1 MHKKVLTITIISST
15 ILSIERN
22 AESVKVKR
30 YDELKVNDVVM
41 FHGANVRIIKV
52 TETPAPASEY
62 YPNEKTI
69 AFDIEPADEEVEKI
83 LVKFYSHGSYAGVG
97 CLELEL
103 VKRDSQ

>member
-1 MHKKVLTITIISST
+1 MMI
-15 ILSIERN
+15 
-22 AESVKVKR
+22 R

-52 TETPAPASEY
+52 TETPAPAPASEY

-69 AFDIEPADEEVEKI
+69 ACDIEPADEEAEKI
-83 LVKFYSHGSYAGVG
+83 LGKFYSHGSYGGVG

>member
-1 MHKKVLTITIISST
+1 MKI
-15 ILSIERN
+15 
-22 AESVKVKR
+22 R

-41 FHGANVRIIKV
+41 FHGANVRIIKL

-69 AFDIEPADEEVEKI
+69 AFDIEPADEEEEKI
-83 LVKFYSHGSYAGVG
+83 LGKFYSHGSYGGVG